1 MKNYLN
7 KPALLSY
14 ITVWRWHFYAGLFCI
29 PFIILLSIT
38 GAIYLFKPQYEAFQN
53 SDYNHLP
60 VTNVVAG
67 KVGISNLS
75 AAENAK
81 SAKLQVLAA
90 LAAVADS
97 DFNAYQ
103 LPQTAQAAAQV
114 MLVKNRDLYRVFVNP
129 FNLQVLK
136 IEREDDKLMTLIH
149 HLHGQLLLGDRGSN
163 IVELAASWAI
173 VMIITGLFLWWPR
186 NLNSLA
192 GILYPRLASSFVIRN
207 GQQVKSR
214 LFWRDLHAVIGFWV
228 SFLTLF
234 LLISGLPWAKSWGG
248 ILKEL
253 RNVNSTMQVKTP
265 QDWTT
270 GRASELE
277 ARQLIKPAK
286 VKIAPIA
293 MTEDEHAQHQ
303 AMQHKHAHQ
312 VPTANFNALDN
323 MAENKS
329 LNQMVENVKALHLA
343 YPVLVAAPSKRS
355 PNWTAKSD
363 AQNRPLRVNLEL
375 DANTGNIL
383 ARKNFADRGLLDRII
398 GFGISIHEGQLFGWL
413 NQLLGLLTA
422 LSLITVSVSGVVMW
436 WRRRRGMDVSAN
448 TLGAP
453 IKARR
458 NAVRTPFG
466 ILTLVFTF
474 AILLPFLGL
483 SLLMI
488 LAFEYWIL
496 PRLPKAANFLGVTIK
511 PS

>member
-14 ITVWRWHFYAGLFCI
+14 NTVWRWHFYAGLFCI

-53 SDYNHLP
+53 SDYNNLP

-75 AAENAK
+75 ATENAK
-81 SAKLQVLAA
+81 STKLQVLAA

-114 MLVKNRDLYRVFVNP
+114 MLVKNGNLYRVFVNP

-192 GILYPRLASSFVIRN
+192 GILYPRLTSSIVIRN

-265 QDWTT
+265 QDWT
-270 GRASELE
+270 
-277 ARQLIKPAK
+277 
-286 VKIAPIA
+286 
-293 MTEDEHAQHQ
+293 
-303 AMQHKHAHQ
+303 Q
-312 VPTANFNALDN
+312 V
-323 MAENKS
+323 
-329 LNQMVENVKALHLA
+329 
-343 YPVLVAAPSKRS
+343 
-355 PNWTAKSD
+355 
-363 AQNRPLRVNLEL
+363 
-375 DANTGNIL
+375 
-383 ARKNFADRGLLDRII
+383 GLLNLKQ
-398 GFGISIHEGQLFGWL
+398 G
-413 NQLLGLLTA
+413 N
-422 LSLITVSVSGVVMW
+422 
-436 WRRRRGMDVSAN
+436 
-448 TLGAP
+448 
-453 IKARR
+453 
-458 NAVRTPFG
+458 
-466 ILTLVFTF
+466 
-474 AILLPFLGL
+474 
-483 SLLMI
+483 
-488 LAFEYWIL
+488 
-496 PRLPKAANFLGVTIK
+496 
-511 PS
+511 